1 MIASPLFKGNL
12 YLMTICFLCTREE
25 NIVAKNVTFWEWQK
39 LSIKN
44 LESISKITPDI
55 AIKDI
60 SAHNNLDYHIWCIF
74 KHFLCQ
80 VFRIPIKSATNI
92 YLIGLKSDS
101 FILLHSKHHK
111 YTFSEMYDLVYISMR
126 QYFVFCRT
134 SEFIS
139 SHQNNIWI
147 MHFI

>member
-1 MIASPLFKGNL
+1 M
-12 YLMTICFLCTREE
+12 FLCTREE

-74 KHFLCQ
+74 KHLLCQ
-80 VFRIPIKSATNI
+80 IFRIPIKSATNI

-111 YTFSEMYDLVYISMR
+111 YTFYEMYDLVYISMR
-126 QYFVFCRT
+126 QYFVLAYIRVHQF
-134 SEFIS
+134 S
-139 SHQNNIWI
+139 SKQYLNYALHLVCIFLLLHYSWENNL
-147 MHFI
+147 